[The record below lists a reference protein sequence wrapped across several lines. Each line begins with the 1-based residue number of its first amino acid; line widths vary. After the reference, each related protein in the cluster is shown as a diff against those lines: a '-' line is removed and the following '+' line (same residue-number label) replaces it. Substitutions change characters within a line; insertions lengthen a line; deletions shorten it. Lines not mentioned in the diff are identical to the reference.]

1 MKYQAIK
8 SFVGKFN
15 MAQDEIKEITDEV
28 IIKDLLNAGYIKP
41 IEEKKEVEIKKEVK
55 AEGVEKK
62 STPSKTKTKVKKSK

>member
-55 AEGVEKK
+55 AEGVVK
-62 STPSKTKTKVKKSK
+62 STPSKTRTKVKKSK